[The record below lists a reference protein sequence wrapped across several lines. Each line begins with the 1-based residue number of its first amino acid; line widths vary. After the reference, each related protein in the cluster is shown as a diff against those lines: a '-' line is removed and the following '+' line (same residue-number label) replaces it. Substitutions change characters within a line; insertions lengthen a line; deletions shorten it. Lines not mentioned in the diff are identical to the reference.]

1 MYSTMKKFL
10 IALVTVLALLPTRA
24 YADVTAIL
32 SPSDGSTVTDLS
44 VITITF
50 EGTEVITKPTLKT
63 VSAQL
68 VNETTKQTYEVVSV
82 GFSWANP
89 NAATLKF
96 GIEGTTTPT
105 TITTDGKYK
114 LTIAAGS
121 FKSEDVDPIYISP
134 ELTASYIIGAEKT
147 NMTNYTLTPAPGD
160 VESISSVTIDF
171 PDTGLMGLNMN
182 ADVSGVKLVGNTGSV
197 NNTVYKVYA
206 KQAIA
211 GSSNYTLTF
220 NYENSTVDQPLTI
233 LEPGEYTLTIP
244 ANTFSEFFSN
254 PVVGNNEIVARFTIK
269 KNGGPVSRPNVS
281 PAAGEVTSLSAIT
294 FSFGGNEVNNLQ
306 KESAWE
312 NITLTDRSDNT
323 VYKCESVTVN
333 ASTSSAVATF
343 ATIKKSG
350 EYLLTVPAGAFSG
363 YTSAGRLSN
372 DGFNILYTIPA
383 PTGTDDLLNVTFES
397 EETIVE
403 SIQHITFTFPDA
415 AEGLKYPFASS
426 VTSDITLA
434 YTPSANLNADE
445 EVYHPIG
452 AQLSNGNTVTITFS
466 EALTATGTYK
476 LTIPAGVF
484 EEENNPSSTNAL
496 IERTYSIDIR
506 NGVDSIIAGNNS
518 TFTVIS
524 LQGVTLLS
532 DASAEEVADLPAGI
546 YIINGHKVIIK

>member
-1 MYSTMKKFL
+1 MKNFL
-10 IALVTVLALLPTRA
+10 LALVTVFAMLPARI
-24 YADVTAIL
+24 YAAEVTPVFDPA
-32 SPSDGSTVTDLS
+32 DGTTVTDLS
-44 VITITF
+44 VIKVTF
-50 EGTEVITKPTLKT
+50 EGLEFITKPKIENI
-63 VSAQL
+63 SALL
-68 VNETTKQTYEVVSV
+68 VNETTNETYEAVSV
-82 GFSWANP
+82 GFSWASP
-89 NAATLKF
+89 NAATMTF
-96 GIEGTTTPT
+96 GIEGTSTAA
-105 TITTDGKYK
+105 TITADGSYK

-121 FKSEDVDPIYISP
+121 FKSEEGEGWLSP
-134 ELTASYIIGAEKT
+134 ELTATYTIGAEKT
-147 NMTNYTLTPAPGD
+147 AMSTYTITPAAGD
-160 VESISSVTIDF
+160 VESISSITVDF
-171 PDTGLMGLNMN
+171 PDTGWNGVSYG
-182 ADVSGVKLVGNTGSV
+182 ADVSGITLVGNTGGLAE
-197 NNTVYKVYA
+197 TVYKVATSKVTGTWDSGY
-206 KQAIA
+206 I
-211 GSSNYTLTF
+211 LTF
-220 NYENSTVDQPLTI
+220 NYENSTTDQPVTI

-244 ANTFSEFFSN
+244 ANTFTQGYTSN
-254 PVVGNNEIVARFTIK
+254 PPGNNKIVARFTIK

-281 PAAGEVTSLSAIT
+281 PAAGVVTSLSAIT
-294 FSFGGNEVNNLQ
+294 FSFGGNEVGSLQ
-306 KESAWE
+306 TEAAWE

-333 ASTSSAVATF
+333 ASSAVATF

-363 YTSAGRLSN
+363 YTSDGRLSN

-383 PTGTDDLLNVTFES
+383 PTGTGDLLNVTFES

-415 AEGLKYPFASS
+415 AEGLKYPFASGI
-426 VTSDITLA
+426 TSDITLT

-452 AQLSNGNTVTITFS
+452 AQLSNGNTVTLTFG

-476 LTIPAGVF
+476 LTVPAGVF

-532 DASAEEVADLPAGI
+532 DASAEVVADLPAGI